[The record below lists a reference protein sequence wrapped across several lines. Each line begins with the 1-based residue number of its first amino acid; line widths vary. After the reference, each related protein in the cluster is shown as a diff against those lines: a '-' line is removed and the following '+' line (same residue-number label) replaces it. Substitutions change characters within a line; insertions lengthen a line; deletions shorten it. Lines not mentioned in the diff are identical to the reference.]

1 MSVHLKDHFINLPQ
15 LLLYLLYCVSF
26 SLCYQ
31 NASVSIWH
39 RVSPKKLNRQSL
51 AQRKVY
57 CRDTRG
63 EWVALP
69 LNPELLEGF
78 SKTFLKAKWGKDVVG
93 CCKLLGV
100 ESSVFAAV
108 HVGSG
113 HDVPVNLQDTCYS
126 LFCNFFIPVWIDKC
140 YTYIDKSLEDGL
152 SCVFHAIGN
161 ILNSKQRQ

>member
-63 EWVALP
+63 EWVARAFKSWTP
-69 LNPELLEGF
+69 RGFQQNIFKGKVREGCGWLLQTSWCGVLCFCSCPCRFRSWCSCKPPRYMLF
-78 SKTFLKAKWGKDVVG
+78 SV
-93 CCKLLGV
+93 
-100 ESSVFAAV
+100 
-108 HVGSG
+108 
-113 HDVPVNLQDTCYS
+113 LQ
-126 LFCNFFIPVWIDKC
+126 FFFYPC
-140 YTYIDKSLEDGL
+140 M
-152 SCVFHAIGN
+152 N
-161 ILNSKQRQ
+161 RQVLYLYR